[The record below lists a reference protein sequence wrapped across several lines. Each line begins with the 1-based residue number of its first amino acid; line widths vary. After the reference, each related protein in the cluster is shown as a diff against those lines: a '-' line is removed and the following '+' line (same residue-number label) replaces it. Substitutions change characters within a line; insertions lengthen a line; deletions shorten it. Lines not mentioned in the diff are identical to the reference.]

1 VVPDSGASSAEDSA
15 PKTADVS
22 TTSPASGKNQ
32 NLVSKRERIG
42 TIAGEFDGRFTKT
55 VDIEFT
61 RPHGTSLGFKFG
73 GGTDKPAK
81 PGDPN
86 VYVCKGAH
94 VCPNASDDS
103 RTHNQSLFDVV
114 VL

>member
-1 VVPDSGASSAEDSA
+1 M
-15 PKTADVS
+15 
-22 TTSPASGKNQ
+22 
-32 NLVSKRERIG
+32 SKRERIG